1 MATHDYNLANQSG
14 ASFRADLNNV
24 LQAILT
30 NNSSASA
37 PSTTAAYMFWA
48 DTNTG
53 ILKIRNSSNDGWVE
67 LLQLDGTLTLEDG
80 SASAVAL
87 GFRDELNTGI
97 FSSGANNFD
106 ISIAG
111 TTRLNISASGINITG
126 TVTDDGATHDGDV
139 TFTGASANVVFDK
152 SDNALEF
159 ADNAKA
165 TFGTGADLS
174 LFHDGSNSFVQNIT
188 GNLTLKNASANY
200 FVGVN
205 ATGAVELYFNNT
217 KKFETSTAGSTI
229 HGNLLVDANSAEINI
244 KAGTT
249 SQTGAI
255 NFTFN
260 TDDTNYSSVNLPYD
274 TRATDGLIIDGGSY
288 SVSIK
293 HGAEYLIKAIGDGAI
308 ELYHDNSKKFE
319 TESSGCKVT
328 GTLEI
333 TGHLVMSDNDIIKL
347 GNSQDLNIYHTGS
360 NSVIQDSG
368 TGNLNILASAFVVKD
383 AAGNENM
390 IVASQNAG
398 IEFYYDNTKRFEVA
412 QYGAICTGTLQA
424 DALDMGDGDIIRLG
438 DGDDFQIQHTGSNA
452 TLLNTTGYTNLRAET
467 TLYLDGK
474 DSILFRTGSSLAE
487 KARFDSNGVLLLGT
501 TSADTSTNKLNIVGS
516 DTLTHIEKSSTSN
529 ASCFNVVHG
538 RATGSTKGNLFV
550 LRNSGG
556 SSVGGIKITNSAVEF
571 NTSSDYRLK
580 ENVVSISDGI
590 TRLKTLKPSRF
601 NWIADSTNTPIDGFI
616 AHEVSSVVPEA
627 ISGTKDAVITQA
639 LIDSGDA
646 PDGKVGDPIYQ
657 EIDQSKIVP
666 LLTAALQEAIAKIE
680 TLETKVAALE
690 AA

>member
-1 MATHDYNLANQSG
+1 MSPTHDMNLANQSG
-14 ASFRADLNNV
+14 ASFRADLNNA

-37 PSTTAAYMFWA
+37 PTTTAAYMFWA

-53 ILKIRNSSNDGWVE
+53 TLKIRNSANDGWIE

-111 TTRLNISASGINITG
+111 TARLNVGVGGINITG

-165 TFGTGADLS
+165 TFGTGSDLEI
-174 LFHDGSNSFVQNIT
+174 FHDGTHSRIKDVGT
-188 GNLTLKNASANY
+188 GNLFISGTNTQFINAAGSETIAKFTEN
-200 FVGVN
+200 GS
-205 ATGAVELYFNNT
+205 VELY
-217 KKFETSTAGSTI
+217 
-229 HGNLLVDANSAEINI
+229 
-244 KAGTT
+244 
-249 SQTGAI
+249 
-255 NFTFN
+255 
-260 TDDTNYSSVNLPYD
+260 Y
-274 TRATDGLIIDGGSY
+274 
-288 SVSIK
+288 
-293 HGAEYLIKAIGDGAI
+293 
-308 ELYHDNSKKFE
+308 DNSKKFE
-319 TESSGCKVT
+319 TSSTGSTLTGDLTASGKFISSSSSSGDYVRLYAGSGTGKWDIYGNGANLRIGDNDSAGSVVIDTNLDVGGGIDVT
-328 GTLEI
+328 GNVTCDGI
-333 TGHLVMSDNDIIKL
+333 RMTDNDQIRL
-347 GNSQDLNIYHTGS
+347 GTGDDLIIYHTGN

-368 TGNLNILASAFVVKD
+368 TGSLIIMSSAFVVRD

-390 IVASQNAG
+390 IVATENAG
-398 IEFYYDNTKRFEVA
+398 IDFYYNNVKRFEVA
-412 QYGAICTGTLQA
+412 QYGAIVVGTLQT
-424 DALDMGDGDIIRLG
+424 DALDMGDGEVIRLG
-438 DGDDFQIQHTGSNA
+438 DSDDFQIQHTGSQAQLINV
-452 TLLNTTGYTNLRAET
+452 TGYTLIRGET
-467 TLYLDGK
+467 DLYHDGK
-474 DSILFRTGSSLAE
+474 DSIRFRTGSSLAE
-487 KARFDSNGVLLLGT
+487 KARFESTYGTLCLGV
-501 TSADTSTNKLNIVGS
+501 TSANGSGQKITSVHSDSMVYLEKTGTGNKSNIVCVN
-516 DTLTHIEKSSTSN
+516 H
-529 ASCFNVVHG
+529 
-538 RATGSTKGNLFV
+538 RATGSTKGNAMIF
-550 LRNSGG
+550 RSADGG
-556 SSVGGIKITNSAVEF
+556 SRGSIRITASATEF

-580 ENVVSISDGI
+580 ENVTLISDGI
-590 TRLKTLKPSRF
+590 TRLKALKPSRF
-601 NWIADSTNTPIDGFI
+601 NWIADETNTPLDGFI

-627 ISGTKDAVITQA
+627 ISGEKDAVITQA

-646 PDGKVGDPIYQ
+646 PDGEIDDPIYQ
-657 EIDQSKIVP
+657 EIDQSKLVP

>member
-1 MATHDYNLANQSG
+1 MATHDYDLANQSG

-37 PSTTAAYMFWA
+37 PSVTAAYMFWA

-53 ILKIRNSSNDGWVE
+53 TLKIRNSANDAWIE

-111 TTRLNISASGINITG
+111 TARLNVGVGGINITG

-174 LFHDGSNSFVQNIT
+174 ISHDGTTNIID
-188 GNLTLKNASANY
+188 ASAANLEIRH
-200 FVGVN
+200 
-205 ATGAVELYFNNT
+205 GAEKMIACANDGQVELYHDNT
-217 KKFETSTAGSTI
+217 KKFETTSTGSTI
-229 HGNLLVDANSAEINI
+229 SGNLLLDANSAEINI

-249 SQTGAI
+249 SQTGAL

-260 TDDTNYSSVNLPYD
+260 TDSTNYSSIKLPYD

-288 SVSIK
+288 NVSIK
-293 HGAEYLIKAIGDGAI
+293 HDAEYLIKAIGDGAV
-308 ELYHDNSKKFE
+308 ELYYDNSKKLE
-319 TESSGCKVT
+319 TASGGVTVT
-328 GTLEI
+328 GNLSCDGIRMT
-333 TGHLVMSDNDIIKL
+333 DNDQIRL
-347 GNSQDLNIYHTGS
+347 GTGDDLIIYHTGN

-368 TGNLNILASAFVVKD
+368 TGNLNILASSFVVKD

-390 IVASQNAG
+390 IVATQNG
-398 IEFYYDNTKRFEVA
+398 GVELYYDNTKRLEAA
-412 QYGAICTGTLQA
+412 QYGAIVSGTLQVTG
-424 DALDMGDGDIIRLG
+424 ALDMGDGDEIQLG
-438 DGDDFQIQHTGSNA
+438 DGDDFIIQHTGSNA

-474 DSILFRTGSSLAE
+474 DSILFRTSSSLDE
-487 KARFDSNGVLLLGT
+487 KARFESTYGTLCLGT
-501 TSADTSTNKLNIVGS
+501 TTANGSGQKITSIHFDSMVYLEKTSTTNKSNIVCVN
-516 DTLTHIEKSSTSN
+516 H
-529 ASCFNVVHG
+529 
-538 RATGSTKGNLFV
+538 RATGSTKGNAMIF
-550 LRNSGG
+550 RSADGG
-556 SSVGGIKITNSAVEF
+556 SRGSIRITASATEF

-580 ENVVSISDGI
+580 ENVTLISDGI
-590 TRLKTLKPSRF
+590 TRLKALKPSRF
-601 NWIADSTNTPIDGFI
+601 NWIVDETNTPLDGFI

-627 ISGTKDAVITQA
+627 ISGEKDAVITQA

-646 PDGKVGDPIYQ
+646 PDGEIDDPIYQ
-657 EIDQSKIVP
+657 EIDQSKLVP